1 VGFCG
6 GLDVTL
12 RRWDRIEHRLDDPL
26 RVDAAGLSYGPFHDV
41 QAMVDGKAAR
51 ALAEYVRTRWR
62 RGTCRRPPALR
73 PVGDPWAKS
82 VRPDLTNVDV
92 GIARTHPEFEEQP
105 PAREVEALFFDSID
119 HAERTI
125 YIENQFMTCTRFAER
140 LATRMRA
147 KPGLE
152 ALIVAPK
159 VHDSW
164 IPERTMINGRARFMR
179 ILSDAGIADRVRLFY
194 PEVREGERTGDTK
207 VHSKVM
213 IVDDVLLRIGS
224 ANLNNRSMGL
234 DTECDLA
241 IEARSEADRTAITRT
256 RDSLLA
262 HHCGATVDEIHQSLL
277 QTGSLVATAEHV
289 SERGHRLVPIPD
301 DDTAFGPWLGPVHR
315 IADPEEPIAAPVFL
329 RQFIGARPSVG
340 RFWRLIRIFGAAFA
354 LAGLI
359 LSWHLTPLAD
369 LVRPEVVQAWLDAA
383 AQSSLA
389 PVIVTGAFVAGGLV
403 AFPVTV
409 LIAATAAT
417 FGPWLGLAYAATG
430 TIASAIITYFAGATL
445 GRGVLED
452 VLGPRLYRIRR
463 MISRRG
469 MLAVAAVRLVPI
481 APFTLVNLVAG
492 ASRIPIQDYIV
503 GTIVGMAP
511 GMIVLS
517 ILGFQILSIIMQP
530 TVANVLLFLAA
541 VIGWVGLSVGVQAI
555 LLRAR
560 SRRS

>member
-1 VGFCG
+1 VWRVAHANRVAVLIDGGNYFRALRETLINARSSVFIVGWDIDSRTQLVGENGTADDGLPQGFVDFLSALVKRRRNLTVHILAWDYSVLYTLERELLPCISFGWLTPRRVQFCLDDNLPFGASHHQKLVVVDDAVGFCG

-12 RRWDRIEHRLDDPL
+12 RRWDRIEHRLHDPL

-82 VRPDLTNVDV
+82 VCPDLTNVDV

-147 KPGLE
+147 KPALE
-152 ALIVAPK
+152 AVIVAPK

-241 IEARSEADRTAITRT
+241 IEARSEADRAAITRT

-262 HHCGATVDEIHQSLL
+262 HHCGAAADEIHQSLL
-277 QTGSLVATAEHV
+277 QNWFPGRHSRACFRARTPSGSDPRRRHGIRSLV
-289 SERGHRLVPIPD
+289 
-301 DDTAFGPWLGPVHR
+301 GPS
-315 IADPEEPIAAPVFL
+315 
-329 RQFIGARPSVG
+329 PS
-340 RFWRLIRIFGAAFA
+340 
-354 LAGLI
+354 
-359 LSWHLTPLAD
+359 
-369 LVRPEVVQAWLDAA
+369 
-383 AQSSLA
+383 
-389 PVIVTGAFVAGGLV
+389 
-403 AFPVTV
+403 
-409 LIAATAAT
+409 
-417 FGPWLGLAYAATG
+417 YC
-430 TIASAIITYFAGATL
+430 
-445 GRGVLED
+445 
-452 VLGPRLYRIRR
+452 
-463 MISRRG
+463 
-469 MLAVAAVRLVPI
+469 
-481 APFTLVNLVAG
+481 
-492 ASRIPIQDYIV
+492 
-503 GTIVGMAP
+503 
-511 GMIVLS
+511 
-517 ILGFQILSIIMQP
+517 
-530 TVANVLLFLAA
+530 
-541 VIGWVGLSVGVQAI
+541 
-555 LLRAR
+555 R
-560 SRRS
+560 SRRADRGAGFPAPIHRSAAQRRPLLACHQDLWSCIRLGWPDPVLAFDAAG